1 MDRFYINELHGIY
14 SCLLTDR
21 QNEMLTLHYCDDLS
35 FGEIAEMFSI
45 TRSAVLDAV
54 NKARNALVK
63 YENNMHFYETINQIN
78 KCVADGME
86 GICDTQKCL
95 LKIKN
100 ILES

>member
-21 QNEMLTLHYCDDLS
+21 QNEMLTLHYSDDLS
-35 FGEIAEMFSI
+35 FGEIAEMCSV

-54 NKARNALVK
+54 NKARNALLK
-63 YENNMHFYETINQIN
+63 YENDMHFYKITNQIQ
-78 KCVADGME
+78 KCVLDGIE
-86 GICDTQKCL
+86 GQCDKQICL
-95 LKIKN
+95 LNIKA